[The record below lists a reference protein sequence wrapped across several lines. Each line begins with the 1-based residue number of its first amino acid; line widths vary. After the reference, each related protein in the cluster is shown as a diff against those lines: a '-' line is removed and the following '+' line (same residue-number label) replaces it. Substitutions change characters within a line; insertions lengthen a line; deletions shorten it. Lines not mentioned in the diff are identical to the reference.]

1 MVSFAI
7 QLLRVVITCLIESQ
21 AEPPIP
27 SLQIILNFVISI
39 HEMLNVITKFVHF
52 LLLAVVTVILVAC
65 RRQTQSSRGRTT
77 NDNRSLSTTLRNQL
91 CNPLI

>member
-52 LLLAVVTVILVAC
+52 LLLLFFYLLVMKYTSC
-65 RRQTQSSRGRTT
+65 SGHGDSRR
-77 NDNRSLSTTLRNQL
+77 L
-91 CNPLI
+91 P